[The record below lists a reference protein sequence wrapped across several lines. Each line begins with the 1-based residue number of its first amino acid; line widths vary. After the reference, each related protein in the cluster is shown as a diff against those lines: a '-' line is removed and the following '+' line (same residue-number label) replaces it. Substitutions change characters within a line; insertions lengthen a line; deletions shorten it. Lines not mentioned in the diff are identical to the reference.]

1 MKTSNKQMK
10 QKNAKKIFFT
20 IKENGPISKREIQE
34 ETGLGWAT
42 ISVMVSE
49 LMEKGCLGVAE
60 KSDTTIGRKP
70 ELLDISN
77 QKFLLCGVE
86 FSSDAVLAAVT
97 DLKGRVQSSI
107 HRKLAV
113 KTKEGALALL
123 YDVLDEMF
131 ACYEKKIIRISLGV
145 QGVVDT
151 YEGISAKIDQIQ
163 GWKNIPLKNL
173 LEERYQTPT
182 MLIHDPDCMMQA
194 EKILG
199 NIHTKANSNVLMVTL
214 NDHGIGMS
222 VLSNGRINY
231 GLEGTFGEIDRTIV
245 APGTDR
251 IYLTQHCDGTGIQ
264 RDYEQIVHAMLPLNE
279 IISRAQA
286 GEEEATRVFK
296 EYAVYLGIGLVNAIM
311 LFNSDCV
318 VLRGTL
324 CRCSDFFFEELEQFI
339 KTHTDNRTI
348 QLQLSRL
355 GELAC
360 ANGAA
365 LLAADVVIRDI
376 CDDV

>member
-1 MKTSNKQMK
+1 MK

-60 KSDTTIGRKP
+60 KSDTTVGRKP

-86 FSSDAVLAAVT
+86 FSSDAVLAVVT

-107 HRKLAV
+107 QRKLTV
-113 KTKEGALALL
+113 KTKEGALTLL
-123 YDVLDEMF
+123 YDVLDDLF
-131 ACYEKKIIRISLGV
+131 ARYGKKIVRISLGV

-151 YEGISAKIDQIQ
+151 YEGISVKIDQIQ
-163 GWKNIPLKNL
+163 GWRNVPLKGM

-199 NIHTKANSNVLMVTL
+199 NIHMKATSNVLMVTL

-251 IYLTQHCDGTGIQ
+251 IYLTQHCDGKGIQ
-264 RDYEQIVHAMLPLNE
+264 LDYEQIKHEKPILNV
-279 IISRAQA
+279 IIARARA
-286 GEEEATRVFK
+286 GEKEAVQMFRQ
-296 EYAVYLGIGLVNAIM
+296 YAGYLGTALVNAIM

-318 VLRGTL
+318 VLRGSL
-324 CRCSDFFFEELEQFI
+324 CRCSDFFFEDLKAFV
-339 KTHTDNRTI
+339 KAHADNRAI

-355 GELAC
+355 GEFAC

>member
-49 LMEKGCLGVAE
+49 LMEKGCLNVVE
-60 KSDTTIGRKP
+60 KSDTTVGRKP

-77 QKFLLCGVE
+77 QKFLLCGIE
-86 FSSDAVLAAVT
+86 FSSDAVLAVVT

-107 HRKLAV
+107 QRKLTV
-113 KTKEGALALL
+113 KTREGALTLL
-123 YDVLDEMF
+123 YDVLDELF
-131 ACYEKKIIRISLGV
+131 ARYREKIIRISLGV

-151 YEGISAKIDQIQ
+151 QEGISVKIDQIQ
-163 GWKNIPLKNL
+163 GWKNVPLKEF
-173 LEERYQTPT
+173 LEGKYNIPT
-182 MLIHDPDCMMQA
+182 TLIHDPDCMMQA

-199 NIHTKANSNVLMVTL
+199 NIHVKATSNVLMVTL

-231 GLEGTFGEIDRTIV
+231 GLEGSFGEIDRTIV

-251 IYLTQHCDGTGIQ
+251 IYLAQHCDGKGIQ
-264 RDYEQIVHAMLPLNE
+264 MDYELIKHERPLLNT
-279 IISRAQA
+279 IIARAAA
-286 GEEEATRVFK
+286 GEEEAMRMFGQ
-296 EYAVYLGIGLVNAIM
+296 YAEYLGTALVNAIM

-318 VLRGTL
+318 ILRGSL
-324 CRCSDFFFEELEQFI
+324 CRCSDFFFDELEHFV
-339 KTHTDNRTI
+339 KEHSDNRSI
-348 QLQLSRL
+348 QIRLSQL
-355 GELAC
+355 GEFAC

-365 LLAADVVIRDI
+365 LFAADMAIREI
-376 CDDV
+376 CDNV